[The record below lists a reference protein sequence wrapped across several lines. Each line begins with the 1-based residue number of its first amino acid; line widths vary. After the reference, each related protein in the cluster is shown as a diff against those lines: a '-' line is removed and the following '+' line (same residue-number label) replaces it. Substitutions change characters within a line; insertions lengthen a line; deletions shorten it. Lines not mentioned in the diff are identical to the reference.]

1 MKVRDD
7 DDIHRARMVYL
18 GPPDHTLPIQLPYA
32 QWGMGFVFTAVLF
45 VILLLLTGNVIWI
58 GAAICGG
65 GFLTHF
71 LWRFVDADRPARTV
85 IRTALMD
92 TKTIKPDDVDVSLPR
107 LVASNITIHEYPE
120 G

>member
-32 QWGMGFVFTAVLF
+32 QWGMGVVFTAVLF
-45 VILLLLTGNVIWI
+45 VILLLLTRNVIWI
-58 GAAICGG
+58 GAAIAGG
-65 GFLTHF
+65 GGLTH
-71 LWRFVDADRPARTV
+71 ARTV

-92 TKTIKPDDVDVSLPR
+92 TKTIKPDDVDEPLPR
-107 LVASNITIHEYPE
+107 LVATHITIHEHPE